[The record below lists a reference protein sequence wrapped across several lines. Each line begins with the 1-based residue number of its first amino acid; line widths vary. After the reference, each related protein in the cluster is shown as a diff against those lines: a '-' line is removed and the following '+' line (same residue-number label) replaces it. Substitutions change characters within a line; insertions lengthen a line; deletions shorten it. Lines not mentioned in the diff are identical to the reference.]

1 MAWRMAWCNKTLESH
16 AMATVPYQTELLQL
30 LRHRESELAKLR
42 EERQHKDTTI
52 DFLKTKIVTL
62 QNQNRA
68 ALSERPSEA
77 EVLQER
83 LEAALAS
90 KEQALRR
97 QEESSLCS
105 SSTGLW
111 RWMTCDKSLS
121 RPGQRL
127 RAWRPNLRSSARHAQ
142 LVNQDHNGVQKESV
156 LMAVEELERELAQDV
171 SKDESHG
178 PCVAAWRAW
187 RTTGR
192 PSRVGA
198 PQLGH
203 SAYQIAHLE
212 EILHDEILGQVF
224 LWDARLWVF
233 TNPQRSTM
241 RLWRNKVPKAERIDS
256 LQLHLQKL
264 QTKMAQTKTWQTMDA
279 VPFCRALE
287 AHVEAK
293 HPNETE
299 EQVSQR
305 CHKLLRK
312 LGRAM
317 RLGWEWELLGVDEDL
332 PRSDMATFTDF
343 ETVLQRLLSL
353 GQEKQAR
360 LMKRPAAQLLSR
372 RTVRQRAMAE
382 VQRAQIFV
390 TGKVQGVYYRDT
402 TKIMGSL
409 DLPDLPRKINAMK
422 TKTKQKNTFFQC
434 CLWGRIKAG
443 DRHGAVEMLKQ
454 DNFSDSSVPSPQEYS
469 RAVASQASTVWH
481 RKAMSLA
488 VEVLKEAQVERVLDI
503 GTSFNPLQHVFPHVT
518 AIDVV
523 PGDPSVLIGDFLEV
537 DLRDDL
543 SEALWHGD
551 PRQLLAVPTEHFDAA
566 LLSMVLRALSP
577 TFGTGHKSRRRR
589 MLQRAAR
596 CVELEAKAPETTT
609 EHAVGG
615 ESTMDLLEVQEN
627 AVADPFTAPDVG
639 EQEEVPDP
647 SPSDAADEDG
657 RSLLGSIR
665 SVTSQED
672 SKVGEVHVSATGA
685 LINFFDASEDK
696 SGRTNNHGSRS
707 NQQLLSSSHPTSKGC
722 RRAGSQAPA
731 GGATDRAPA
740 AGSTSDGAQAAFRGR
755 LLGGQ
760 GCRRKVEPRCS
771 CS

>member
-1 MAWRMAWCNKTLESH
+1 
-16 AMATVPYQTELLQL
+16 
-30 LRHRESELAKLR
+30 
-42 EERQHKDTTI
+42 
-52 DFLKTKIVTL
+52 
-62 QNQNRA
+62 
-68 ALSERPSEA
+68 
-77 EVLQER
+77 
-83 LEAALAS
+83 
-90 KEQALRR
+90 
-97 QEESSLCS
+97 
-105 SSTGLW
+105 
-111 RWMTCDKSLS
+111 
-121 RPGQRL
+121 
-127 RAWRPNLRSSARHAQ
+127 
-142 LVNQDHNGVQKESV
+142 
-156 LMAVEELERELAQDV
+156 
-171 SKDESHG
+171 
-178 PCVAAWRAW
+178 
-187 RTTGR
+187 
-192 PSRVGA
+192 
-198 PQLGH
+198 
-203 SAYQIAHLE
+203 
-212 EILHDEILGQVF
+212 
-224 LWDARLWVF
+224 
-233 TNPQRSTM
+233 M

-353 GQEKQAR
+353 GQEKQAN
-360 LMKRPAAQLLSR
+360 
-372 RTVRQRAMAE
+372 
-382 VQRAQIFV
+382 
-390 TGKVQGVYYRDT
+390 YR
-402 TKIMGSL
+402 
-409 DLPDLPRKINAMK
+409 
-422 TKTKQKNTFFQC
+422 
-434 CLWGRIKAG
+434 RIKAG

-596 CVELEAKAPETTT
+596 CVRAGGILVVVERSTLWKMVNAPFQDSFWTKSRLRWRKT
-609 EHAVGG
+609 
-615 ESTMDLLEVQEN
+615 L
-627 AVADPFTAPDVG
+627 
-639 EQEEVPDP
+639 
-647 SPSDAADEDG
+647 
-657 RSLLGSIR
+657 R
-665 SVTSQED
+665 SVGFGTNVYILDRLPGVVED
-672 SKVGEVHVSATGA
+672 D
-685 LINFFDASEDK
+685 F
-696 SGRTNNHGSRS
+696 
-707 NQQLLSSSHPTSKGC
+707 
-722 RRAGSQAPA
+722 
-731 GGATDRAPA
+731 
-740 AGSTSDGAQAAFRGR
+740 
-755 LLGGQ
+755 
-760 GCRRKVEPRCS
+760 EPEQ
-771 CS
+771 